1 VKFMIQYLHCAMYII
16 AMQVSI
22 GYISGLLW
30 PPDNLDL
37 SKECWT
43 IADGLRADFAREL
56 DPEEVK
62 KVRAENRGDTTAKK
76 SVWVDQFEIE
86 VAVVKQKVDLN
97 TRKRRMR
104 CWALLLAHMS
114 GFAAIC
120 AGANLQNISVFRTS
134 PLMTLIPVIVTQV
147 FLYFVFSM
155 SHNFRGNIMKGLSK
169 GKEMKRARLCH
180 ENVVE
185 AENDVSS
192 LTLSFLGIQAA
203 RYAVGGVLPNAE
215 GLEEPE
221 KPHTWLAMILLLS
234 IAIVF
239 AGVAVAMSMNLKIEE
254 EEEEED
260 DENLKEPPSEPFRER
275 ALQVATNG
283 AAMVFA
289 WCLLFGTRWLFVKL
303 PYIDMETM
311 MGRIC
316 LALVLSVFSGAVV
329 FVLDEIDDHFRGMG
343 GKAQE
348 AGFAI
353 RTIIQALAIL
363 VGFSWEHCFDGGVA
377 AVAFLSPHRKLTKF
391 LLGVAVCFYL
401 VPAWRRHILTKV
413 LALEDMKKQ
422 RSHISKKAT
431 PKSEEKAILLESTRT
446 AVAQ

>member
-1 VKFMIQYLHCAMYII
+1 
-16 AMQVSI
+16 
-22 GYISGLLW
+22 
-30 PPDNLDL
+30 
-37 SKECWT
+37 
-43 IADGLRADFAREL
+43 
-56 DPEEVK
+56 
-62 KVRAENRGDTTAKK
+62 
-76 SVWVDQFEIE
+76 
-86 VAVVKQKVDLN
+86 
-97 TRKRRMR
+97 
-104 CWALLLAHMS
+104 
-114 GFAAIC
+114 
-120 AGANLQNISVFRTS
+120 
-134 PLMTLIPVIVTQV
+134 
-147 FLYFVFSM
+147 
-155 SHNFRGNIMKGLSK
+155 MKGLNK
-169 GKEMKRARLCH
+169 GSEMRRARLCH

-192 LTLSFLGIQAA
+192 LTLSFLGVQAA

-221 KPHTWLAMILLLS
+221 KPHAWLAMILLLS
-234 IAIVF
+234 VAIVF
-239 AGVAVAMSMNLKIEE
+239 AGVAVAMSLNLKIEE
-254 EEEEED
+254 EEQED
-260 DENLKEPPSEPFRER
+260 EDNVKEPPSEPFRER

-289 WCLLFGTRWLFVKL
+289 WCLLFGTRWLFVKI

-329 FVLDEIDDHFRGMG
+329 FVLDEIDDYFREKGNM
-343 GKAQE
+343 AQE

-422 RSHISKKAT
+422 RSHISKKTTA
-431 PKSEEKAILLESTRT
+431 KSDEKANLLDSSSRT
-446 AVAQ
+446 AAVQ